1 MDLVYTQ
8 IGFID
13 IYTGYLHYD
22 IHVHTTLYMHSRA
35 KKTCNKQK
43 PYINSYWR
51 DYIM

>member
-8 IGFID
+8 IDFID

-35 KKTCNKQK
+35 KKNMQQAETLYK
-43 PYINSYWR
+43 
-51 DYIM
+51 